1 MKDNKGMGQVLDL
14 VGSISEMLEHIQDY
28 EMTDLILLDENIFN
42 QRLDKLNE
50 WRVKDGGKEL
60 SKKEVID
67 NLIEVL
73 ELLEE
78 DTSKVICSLEDINM
92 DDTVAQFVF

>member
-1 MKDNKGMGQVLDL
+1 MKDNKGMGYVLDL
-14 VGSISEMLEHIQDY
+14 IGSISEMLEHIQDY
-28 EMTDLILLDENIFN
+28 EMTDLILKDENIFN
-42 QRLDKLNE
+42 QRFDKLNE
-50 WRVKDGGKEL
+50 WIVKDGGKEL

-78 DTSKVICSLEDINM
+78 DTSKVICALEDINM
-92 DDTVAQFVF
+92 DDTVAQFVY